1 MKELEISNRLRAI
14 STADWKEVFK
24 KCYGHVDLKLRNKTL
39 AGAHC
44 EQRLG
49 MRATDYYVGNAYKA
63 LFEQSWEWQYE
74 KYDILTQMTRVI
86 NSMISNEVR
95 KYKAEQKQNK
105 QLPLLIENDTFDGLM
120 VEEPEEDIL
129 DTQYWEKCS
138 KALDQ
143 ACQDNPRYEE
153 FVKLKINGKGYDE
166 IINVMQC
173 TLDEAYQM
181 METIARR
188 ARKLLTVEKQ
198 YKDDI

>member
-14 STADWKEVFK
+14 SMAEWKGAFK

-49 MRATDYYVGNAYKA
+49 MPPADYYVGNTYKA

-74 KYDILTQMTRVI
+74 KYDLVTQMTRII

-95 KYKAEQKQNK
+95 KYVAEQKQNK
-105 QLPLLIENDTFDGLM
+105 QLPLLIENDSFDGLRD
-120 VEEPEEDIL
+120 EGPEEDS
-129 DTQYWEKCS
+129 TESQYLEQCAQALS
-138 KALDQ
+138 KA
-143 ACQDNPRYEE
+143 CNGNMRYQH
-153 FVKLKINGKGYDE
+153 FIKLKLDGKSYDE
-166 IINVMQC
+166 IANEITC
-173 TLDEAYQM
+173 TLNDAYQM

-188 ARKLLTVEKQ
+188 ARKLLTAEK
-198 YKDDI
+198 